1 MVLEAQVF
9 KAWVTAGP
17 AELKE
22 EAPNRVKKEGWKSA
36 RDALA
41 TTVRSAI
48 PTHLHLLQGTL
59 IELSP
64 SEHGLFKPSFKTQW
78 VDTPLV

>member
-1 MVLEAQVF
+1 VAIEAQVF

-36 RDALA
+36 RNALA
-41 TTVRSAI
+41 TTVRSVI
-48 PTHLHLLQGTL
+48 PTPQFTIGH
-59 IELSP
+59 
-64 SEHGLFKPSFKTQW
+64 F
-78 VDTPLV
+78 D